1 MRVLTRQHAPAHT
14 AVLVA
19 LCGRARCARTLLADG
34 DAHDRWGIP
43 MTDSDAVN
51 AHADGGATS
60 SSGGA
65 GDDWTRQIT
74 TVAIVHLDLEG
85 RVSQWN
91 PGAERL
97 KGYSAEEIIGSSFT
111 RFYRS
116 EDQERG
122 LPAALLAIAAA
133 RGSVEDNGWRV
144 RANGELFW
152 AHVVITALRS
162 DDGSL
167 CGYVKIVTDL
177 TASKRREDADLAFVR
192 AFAHDFRSPITALRG
207 YVDMLADPSLGTGRA
222 LERLSTVTDHL
233 ATMMEDL
240 TARIEAAGDGSPS
253 TVVDVVSIVREAAEI
268 VLPGDAYGRLRYHGV
283 PCQAVWAEPVALRRA
298 IVNLID
304 NAAKYSEGVIDISVR
319 ASGGDTLVVIT
330 DRGRGIAAEDVAAIF
345 EPLERGRLS
354 DPDDGGTGIG
364 LASARALLEQHS
376 GSIRIES
383 SVGVGTSVIVTLA
396 TAEGL
401 RATPERDPER
411 DAAAEGAARRDAG
424 GADAPTQLR
433 ARALRVA

>member
-1 MRVLTRQHAPAHT
+1 
-14 AVLVA
+14 
-19 LCGRARCARTLLADG
+19 
-34 DAHDRWGIP
+34 
-43 MTDSDAVN
+43 MTDSDAMN
-51 AHADGGATS
+51 P
-60 SSGGA
+60 GA
-65 GDDWTRQIT
+65 GADWTSQIT

-85 RVSQWN
+85 RVSRWN

-97 KGYSAEEIIGSSFT
+97 KGYTAEEIIGSSFT
-111 RFYRS
+111 RFYRR
-116 EDQERG
+116 EDQDRG

-152 AHVVITALRS
+152 AHVTITALRS

-167 CGYVKIVTDL
+167 RGYVKIVTDL

-207 YVDMLADPSLGTGRA
+207 YVDMLSDPSLGTGRA

-233 ATMMEDL
+233 ATMMEEL
-240 TARIEAAGDGSPS
+240 TARINAAEDESPS
-253 TVVDVVSIVREAAEI
+253 SVVDVVAIVREAAEI
-268 VLPGDAYGRLRYHGV
+268 VLPGDAYGRLRYHGASV
-283 PCQAVWAEPVALRRA
+283 QGVWAEPVALRRA

-304 NAAKYSEGVIDISVR
+304 NAAKYSEDVIDISVR
-319 ASGGDTLVVIT
+319 ASSGDTLVVIT
-330 DRGRGIAAEDVAAIF
+330 DRGRGIAAEDIDAIF

-354 DPDDGGTGIG
+354 DPDDGGNGIG

-401 RATPERDPER
+401 RAAPER
-411 DAAAEGAARRDAG
+411 DADRDSASPQGARRDAG
-424 GADAPTQLR
+424 HHATRRPTAGGPDAATQVR